1 MKKILIGYLIDG
13 KNSGIDNYILNI
25 IDRLKMIMLK

>member
-25 IDRLKMIMLK
+25 IDQIKMIMLK

>member
-13 KNSGIDNYILNI
+13 KNSGIIISSILLI
-25 IDRLKMIMLK
+25 RLKMIMLK